1 MKIDAMRRAFMGWN
15 APVRGYHIIAATF
28 LTLAA
33 SLPAAD
39 LKDAQTALDQGHYEE
54 AEKLA
59 RAFASGATEA
69 QALNLIGASYLYRGD
84 YAHALES
91 FERSRL
97 LHQQRGE
104 PEQEA
109 TRWVNIG
116 AIHFY
121 QGRYL
126 EAAGA
131 YRHATDIAA
140 LHNKESWS
148 AGVRQLAEVNRATLL
163 QRLGRDQDALD
174 LYLAIRR
181 GSLHIEPGEEAQML
195 SNLGALYRR
204 LGDPY
209 KALESERAALARF
222 RQLHNLDGELGA
234 MKNIAI
240 AQVLDFDDLPAAR
253 RGLDDALALAERSK
267 NRREVMQARLYL
279 GEVLQ
284 RGGDAKAAAAQWQLA
299 LHAARELRSPEDEWR
314 ALYGLGRANQ
324 SRHDWIQ
331 AAAIIE
337 KNRAQVRHTA
347 LRAGFLADH
356 KDVYDALIDTSSD
369 DSERL
374 SWLERSRG
382 QTPVAISALQ
392 QQLPSGALLLVYWV
406 ARSKAGLLW
415 ISPTGSGWRPLA
427 WDQTTIRAMRRD
439 WPKWGPRL
447 LPDLPP
453 ARTLIFV
460 PDGVLST
467 IPLDALNFPDGS
479 RVLDR
484 CETWNLPSSTFLTSP
499 PASKSHRWPW
509 ERQLLGVGD
518 PAVPTVLPG
527 DERWTRLPRAAG
539 ELRMA
544 ADILSGRSDLFLGND
559 ARLGALAASSRY
571 AIVHLATHA
580 AADSENPARSRILFS
595 GPEYLFLRDIPA
607 LNLKGVEL
615 VTLSACE
622 TDAAVAARGDAPLSL
637 SRAFLEAGSGA
648 TLGTLWAVSDQAA
661 AELMTNFYR
670 ALSHGDSK
678 AAALREA
685 KLKMIR
691 RSAPL
696 EDWGAFVLTGRGA
709 EPLRPF
715 WSWSA
720 LLSAGAVLLIAVA
733 LLLSRVPR
741 SPGPPE

>member
-1 MKIDAMRRAFMGWN
+1 MEWD
-15 APVRGYHIIAATF
+15 APVRAHHIIAASC
-28 LTLAA
+28 LILATL
-33 SLPAAD
+33 LPAAD
-39 LKDAQTALDQGHYEE
+39 LKEAEKALDQGRYEE

-59 RAFASGATEA
+59 RASAAGDSEA
-69 QALNLIGASYLYRGD
+69 QALNLIGASLLYRGD
-84 YAHALES
+84 YAQALQA

-104 PEQEA
+104 HELEA

-126 EAAGA
+126 EAWDS
-131 YRHATDIAA
+131 YRHALDLAA
-140 LHNKESWS
+140 RYNKQEWS
-148 AGVRQLAEVNRATLL
+148 ADVRQLAEVNRAALL

-181 GSLHIEPGEEAQML
+181 GALRIQPEEEAQML

-222 RQLHNLDGELGA
+222 RQQSNLDGELGA

-240 AQVLDFDDLPAAR
+240 AQALDFEDLPAAR
-253 RGLDDALALAERSK
+253 AGLTDALALAERSK
-267 NRREVMQARLYL
+267 NRREVMQAHLYL

-284 RGGDAKAAAAQWQLA
+284 RSDDPAGAAAHWQLA
-299 LHAARELRSPEDEWR
+299 LASARELKSPEDEWR
-314 ALYGLGRANQ
+314 ALYGLGRANLN
-324 SRHDWIQ
+324 RRLWME
-331 AAAIIE
+331 AAGIIE
-337 KNRAQVRHTA
+337 KNRAQVRNSP
-347 LRAGFLADH
+347 LRAGFLADQ
-356 KDVYDALIDTSSD
+356 KDVYDALIDTAVDVSD
-369 DSERL
+369 RL

-382 QTPVAISALQ
+382 QTPVSIAVLQ
-392 QQLPSGALLLVYWV
+392 KQLPPGALLLVYWV
-406 ARSKAGLLW
+406 ARAKAGLLW
-415 ISPTGSGWRPLA
+415 ISPNRAGWRPVA
-427 WDQTTIRAMRRD
+427 WDRNTVRSLRKD
-439 WPKWGPRL
+439 WPTWGPRL

-467 IPLDALNFPDGS
+467 IPLDALHFPDGS

-484 CETWNLPSSTFLTSP
+484 CETWNLPSTTFLTAP

-509 ERQLLGVGD
+509 ERQLLGIGD

-527 DERWTRLPRAAG
+527 DEDWTRLPRAAA

-544 ADILSGRSDLFLGND
+544 ADVLTGRSDLFLGQQ
-559 ARLGALAASSRY
+559 ARRQALAESSRY
-571 AIVHLATHA
+571 AVVHLATHA
-580 AADSENPARSRILFS
+580 ASDSENPARSRILFS
-595 GPEYLFLRDIPA
+595 GPEYLFLRDIPS

-661 AELMTNFYR
+661 AELMSNFYR
-670 ALSHGDSK
+670 ALSHGESK
-678 AAALREA
+678 AAALRQA
-685 KLKMIR
+685 KLKMLR
-691 RSAPL
+691 RGAPL
-696 EDWGAFVLTGRGA
+696 EDWAAFVLTGRGA

-720 LLSAGAVLLIAVA
+720 LLSACAVLLIAVA
-733 LLLSRVPR
+733 LLLSRARRPAE
-741 SPGPPE
+741 PPESE